1 MKTLK
6 DILEGVLDPKGV
18 LDVSNA
24 HSLVYPVPKIKDFE
38 KNMFGQGG
46 VNIKWECPNI
56 VQEYLDV
63 LDPSL
68 FNGFKHISKSNV
80 TGFKISILNIYEMHV
95 YLLGND
101 GSPWGIATELKGI
114 GTGCTS
120 MPKIKK
126 DVIEFFKHVVNNP
139 DSLKTLFEY
148 CNKAEYE
155 LNTKNIVDE
164 KTFKQILKY

>member
-6 DILEGVLDPKGV
+6 ESILNNPEK
-18 LDVSNA
+18 
-24 HSLVYPVPKIKDFE
+24 SLAASPASIVCPVPKVRDFE

-80 TGFKISILNIYEMHV
+80 IGFKISILNIYEMHV

-126 DVIEFFKHVVNNP
+126 DVIEFFKHIANNP

-164 KTFKQILKY
+164 KTFKEILRY